1 MSNDFVIKVSKT
13 TYQHCLNFSYHLV
26 DAINKHKKICHSIK
40 SNCVISQFLISK
52 YKIFHLINNFI
63 INKLSCFNGIHEI
76 IVVPKKKSKLEYVL
90 YKYVTEKW
98 VSYSPIRKIHL
109 VQFDDAWHSFGKLN
123 NIIFGN
129 QPVPVSVKYVN
140 RGCNV

>member
-76 IVVPKKKSKLEYVL
+76 IVVPKKKNKLDFSILQIYDQ
-90 YKYVTEKW
+90 KKKEK
-98 VSYSPIRKIHL
+98 KIGIML
-109 VQFDDAWHSFGKLN
+109 TN
-123 NIIFGN
+123 
-129 QPVPVSVKYVN
+129 
-140 RGCNV
+140 

>member
-52 YKIFHLINNFI
+52 YIIFHLINNFI

-76 IVVPKKKSKLEYVL
+76 IVVPKKKSKMDFSLLSTNLRRKNGYL
-90 YKYVTEKW
+90 THQLGKSTLCNLAMLGIALA
-98 VSYSPIRKIHL
+98 SSITSFLAINLSP
-109 VQFDDAWHSFGKLN
+109 S
-123 NIIFGN
+123 
-129 QPVPVSVKYVN
+129 P
-140 RGCNV
+140 